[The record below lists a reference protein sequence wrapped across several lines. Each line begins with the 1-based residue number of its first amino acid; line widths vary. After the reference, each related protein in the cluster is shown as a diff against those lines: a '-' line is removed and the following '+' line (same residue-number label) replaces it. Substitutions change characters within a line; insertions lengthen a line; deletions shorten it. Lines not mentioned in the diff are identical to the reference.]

1 MGTMTVQQNQE
12 ASRDQEVVY
21 YPPVNGRFGRIF
33 ATVLLGMLTAA
44 FLWLP
49 FLMLNQL
56 LIVTGFGFIPSF
68 QDPSAPWPLVAVLL
82 IILTPCPL
90 MFGWFTARF
99 AVHGKRSARGRWWLR
114 LSSTGF
120 EVNDRL
126 VKPRRIAWCEIDK
139 FMLVAPSAYID
150 DAAVAPRKHSSGP
163 SRTAIPGIMRFA
175 LASATPPGIVVRS
188 RTSSGDVWPAG
199 GATAMGQKQTALSWA
214 IGTAPSMRRSI

>member
-126 VKPRRIAWCEIDK
+126 VKPRRIARCEIDK

-150 DAAVAPRKHSSGP
+150 DAAVAPAKTFIGAIKDGDSGHYALRVGFGYSP
-163 SRTAIPGIMRFA
+163 GHRRTFA
-175 LASATPPGIVVRS
+175 NKLWRCMAGRWCDRDGTKADGLVMGPPLR
-188 RTSSGDVWPAG
+188 
-199 GATAMGQKQTALSWA
+199 
-214 IGTAPSMRRSI
+214 